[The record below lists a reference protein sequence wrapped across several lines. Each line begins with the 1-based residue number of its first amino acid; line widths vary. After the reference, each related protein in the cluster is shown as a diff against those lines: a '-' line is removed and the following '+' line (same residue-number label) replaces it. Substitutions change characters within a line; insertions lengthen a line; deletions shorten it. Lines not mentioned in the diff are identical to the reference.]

1 VKRTSGAFLKEWSR
15 TMKKFIATTSL
26 LLPLIAAAAAAHAGS
41 TITDRS
47 YWPNEARKSQV
58 DRARSNPSDAFA
70 SDVYAPNSLMPD
82 EVHDRQCLALSGRA
96 EGPLGG

>member
-1 VKRTSGAFLKEWSR
+1 
-15 TMKKFIATTSL
+15 MKKFIATTLL

-58 DRARSNPSDAFA
+58 RSNPSAAFA
-70 SDVYAPNSLMPD
+70 SDVYVPNPPVPTTSATGNAWRYQGGPK
-82 EVHDRQCLALSGRA
+82 GR
-96 EGPLGG
+96 

>member
-1 VKRTSGAFLKEWSR
+1 
-15 TMKKFIATTSL
+15 MKKFIATTSL

-70 SDVYAPNSLMPD
+70 SDVYAPNSLMPT
-82 EVHDRQCLALSGRA
+82 RSTTGNAWRYQGGPKGR
-96 EGPLGG
+96 